1 MHEEETEEVREPL
14 WFRTEQLW
22 NQFMETPSGTHVL
35 AALMWRLRA
44 LCDKFFFYEPHYFGF
59 TVNITLKT
67 TNTLFSHCRTTW
79 SYKTMYPIDNSFYH
93 LNGYSRIK
101 PLQLTRAALNIMYI
115 IQSICRGQQQ
125 QLGSEI
131 ENITA
136 KADKQP
142 ARASIFTV
150 RRRELQLDQE
160 VENCQ
165 ILIGFGMGWSW
176 KCVNCASLKEQIDF
190 SRFHRPISYFAETTH
205 AEKNKC
211 MHKENKKS
219 CCAHTRAHPPPPSHT
234 HTAVEWSLQP
244 GGT

>member
-1 MHEEETEEVREPL
+1 
-14 WFRTEQLW
+14 
-22 NQFMETPSGTHVL
+22 
-35 AALMWRLRA
+35 
-44 LCDKFFFYEPHYFGF
+44 
-59 TVNITLKT
+59 
-67 TNTLFSHCRTTW
+67 
-79 SYKTMYPIDNSFYH
+79 MYPIDNSFYH

-219 CCAHTRAHPPPPSHT
+219 CCAHTRTHPPPPPHT